1 MAVIDFNKKHL
12 TPHRRNIITSF
23 VDCARRIIDEE
34 GIEAVTIKKLGECT
48 DLNPATIYNYF
59 DNVDHLLY
67 FAKLNIFDGFNN
79 DLANW
84 VKEGDDPL
92 MVYKKV
98 WRAFAKHAFDNAPKY
113 REVLFS
119 PIAKEHPDYLYQYR
133 KIFPIENNGFPA
145 YLEKV
150 LLSKTME
157 EKLKVLIEVAKYVG
171 YFDEKSAKQT
181 NAMSLYIFEGLL
193 DRVTDEKI
201 DKYEAYDDFCDYLE
215 IIVES
220 LKLR

>member
-23 VDCARRIIDEE
+23 VDCARKIINED

-67 FAKLNIFDGFNN
+67 FAKLDIFDDFNN

-92 MVYKKV
+92 MVYRNALYLPITDIPILSVSRGTSQKLRK
-98 WRAFAKHAFDNAPKY
+98 RRKHWTQPVSRPK
-113 REVLFS
+113 
-119 PIAKEHPDYLYQYR
+119 
-133 KIFPIENNGFPA
+133 
-145 YLEKV
+145 
-150 LLSKTME
+150 
-157 EKLKVLIEVAKYVG
+157 
-171 YFDEKSAKQT
+171 KQT
-181 NAMSLYIFEGLL
+181 G
-193 DRVTDEKI
+193 
-201 DKYEAYDDFCDYLE
+201 
-215 IIVES
+215 
-220 LKLR
+220 

>member
-23 VDCARRIIDEE
+23 VDCARRIIAEE
-34 GIEAVTIKKLGECT
+34 GIESVTIKKLGECT

-67 FAKLNIFDGFNN
+67 FAKLDIFDDFNN

-98 WRAFAKHAFDNAPKY
+98 WRAFAKHAFDNAAKY

-119 PIAKEHPDYLYQYR
+119 QLAKEHPDYLYQYR
-133 KIFPIENNGFPA
+133 KIFPIVNNGFPA

-157 EKLKVLIEVAKYVG
+157 EKLRVLIEVAKYVG

-181 NAMSLYIFEGLL
+181 NEMSLYIFEGLL
-193 DRVTDEKI
+193 DRVADEKI
-201 DKYEAYDDFCDYLE
+201 DKFEAYDDFCDYLE

-220 LKLR
+220 LKLK